1 MCGIDIVVSDTD
13 GKNYKPIENIKNRGP
28 DDLVKV
34 KCNKCLFVFY
44 RLVIVGG
51 KQGRQPFISRDK
63 GTITV
68 CNGEIYNHKEIMQE
82 IRQLLE
88 RKNRVMP
95 VCQAED
101 SDCFCIHAM
110 FNAGISPRSIPN
122 YLRGEFAFVH
132 FDGTTLYFARDML
145 GKKALYLGL
154 HNGRLTRISSAIQ
167 AFDPADKIYHV
178 RPGCL
183 YQYNVQ
189 TCKLTV
195 ERYIMSFEDR
205 FVAAMAGPSISMKQ
219 KYTLENIP
227 KDEATIN
234 RELFETLCEAVE
246 IRTRQM
252 DEVCKVGF
260 MLSGGF
266 DSSLVLSL
274 ALAGGIK
281 RPVQA
286 YTFGFEKDADDVKS
300 ARVMVDWVKAKYGPD
315 AIDWHLV
322 HRPVSDGLHA
332 LSQVIKSI
340 ETYDT
345 TTVRASTPMY
355 LLSQAMQQDGI
366 RVILSGEGADELF
379 GGYLYFKCAPNHK
392 EYISEIGFL
401 LDHLFEADCLR
412 ADRATAAWSTEV
424 RFPFL
429 DEEFVDR
436 VIKANIIQNDPQNTK
451 MTLRKLVP
459 EGFLPPSIHWGKKEA
474 FSDAVGHS
482 WKDSIL
488 AFAESELKKYPNDLP
503 AQHAAPNDLHAQLND
518 KTKPRTK
525 EEEFYQKVFV
535 STFGDRR
542 TILSRYWMPNW
553 IEAQDPSARV
563 LKVYQDNPIAKS

>member
-1 MCGIDIVVSDTD
+1 
-13 GKNYKPIENIKNRGP
+13 
-28 DDLVKV
+28 
-34 KCNKCLFVFY
+34 
-44 RLVIVGG
+44 
-51 KQGRQPFISRDK
+51 
-63 GTITV
+63 
-68 CNGEIYNHKEIMQE
+68 
-82 IRQLLE
+82 
-88 RKNRVMP
+88 
-95 VCQAED
+95 
-101 SDCFCIHAM
+101 
-110 FNAGISPRSIPN
+110 
-122 YLRGEFAFVH
+122 
-132 FDGTTLYFARDML
+132 
-145 GKKALYLGL
+145 
-154 HNGRLTRISSAIQ
+154 
-167 AFDPADKIYHV
+167 
-178 RPGCL
+178 
-183 YQYNVQ
+183 
-189 TCKLTV
+189 
-195 ERYIMSFEDR
+195 
-205 FVAAMAGPSISMKQ
+205 MKQ

-246 IRTRQM
+246 LRTRQM
-252 DEVCKVGF
+252 DEACKVGF

-322 HRPVSDGLHA
+322 HRPVSDGLNA

-355 LLSQAMQQDGI
+355 LLSQAMHRDGI

-429 DEEFVDR
+429 DEVLADR
-436 VIKANIIQNDPQNTK
+436 VIKANIIQNDLQNTK

-488 AFAESELKKYPNDLP
+488 AFAESELKKYPSDLP
-503 AQHAAPNDLHAQLND
+503 AQHAAPNDLPAQLND